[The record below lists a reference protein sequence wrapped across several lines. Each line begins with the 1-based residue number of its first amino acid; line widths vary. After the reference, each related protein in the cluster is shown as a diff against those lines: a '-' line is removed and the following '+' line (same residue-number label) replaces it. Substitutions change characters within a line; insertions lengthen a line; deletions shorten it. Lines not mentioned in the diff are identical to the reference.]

1 MNIPEKNKQI
11 EVNGRTF
18 ILNKMNAQVGSFMLL
33 KLLKI
38 IKPLFKNIN
47 IEKDNFDLSD
57 LNIEELI
64 DGLSDLPEEDF
75 KYIQQNALK
84 VIQEILPGGKPHLL
98 NKYGEF
104 EASNIED
111 DVALVM
117 NLTIQSLFFNVK
129 GFFPEGILTSLIAKM
144 NTLQQNTE
152 I

>member
-1 MNIPEKNKQI
+1 MDIPEKSKQI

-18 ILNKMNAQVGSFMLL
+18 VLNKMNAQVGSFMLL

-47 IEKDNFDLSD
+47 IEKDNFDLSNLD
-57 LNIEELI
+57 IEGLI
-64 DGLSDLPEEDF
+64 DGLSDLPEKDF

-84 VIQEILPGGKPHLL
+84 VIQEILPGGKPYIL
-98 NKYGEF
+98 NQYGEF
-104 EASNIED
+104 EALNISD